1 MVRHYVLGADD
12 LALIRTKRRSINRL
26 GFAIQLCLLRYP
38 GLGMGP
44 AEQPPEAMIAFVAHQ
59 LGVPSAV
66 FADYAQR
73 DQTRREHA
81 VELQRYLCLR
91 SFGLADW
98 RACLRVGADAAWA
111 TDRGEPIVQAMLA
124 ASADERRSASH
135 GGGAGANRVGRPCTG
150 AKEDLRDARGRA
162 DRRRAGYARR
172 ACSTVD
178 PELRRSRFA
187 WLRDYSE
194 SPAPSNIVALLD
206 RLEYA
211 RGLGIDPA
219 RAGRI
224 HAARLARLIDEGA
237 IMTVQHIA
245 DLEPA
250 RRTAILV
257 VQAASLETRLTDATL
272 AMFEKYMG
280 TLFSRA
286 RNRDERRFQA
296 TRRDVAK
303 ALILFRR
310 TIAALRHA
318 KEAGEDGVAVVEREI
333 GMKQLDGVLPVI
345 GAVADVADQD
355 ILVTAAERYS
365 VLRRFSP
372 RFLAAFDFRSNTPND
387 PVLAAVDLLRA
398 MDRDGTRAL
407 PKRPPSSFLPP
418 QWRKLIFANGAAD
431 RRLYET
437 AVLATLRD
445 RLRGSNIW
453 VAGSRDYRAFEDYL
467 LPAEAARDIGID
479 GETDPGRYIATR
491 TAALRERLTF
501 VAERAARG
509 ELDGVEI
516 EDGKLFIARTPPAV
530 PEAARDLALRLNG
543 MLPRVRITEVLSDVD
558 AWTGFADRFVHLRTG
573 NPAADKPALLAAV
586 LADGTNLGL
595 ARMADASRGL
605 GYHHL
610 VNVAQ
615 WHISD
620 DNYVAA
626 RAAIIN
632 AHHRHP
638 MAAIWDDG
646 TTSSSDGQYFRAG
659 GRAGAGGS
667 VNAKYGI
674 DPGAVLYTHVSGH
687 YGPFYTRVIS
697 ATMSEAPY
705 VLDGLHHHA
714 HQTDLRIAEHYTDTA
729 GATDH
734 VFGLCHLLG
743 YRFAPRIKDLK
754 DRKLYT
760 VEKPGTWPLLAPLIG
775 DTVETAAILG
785 QWAELMRLKASIEA
799 GAVVPSVI
807 LRKLA
812 AAGAGNA
819 LSRALRALGRIERTL
834 FTLQWLSDPALRQR
848 SHAGLNKGEASN
860 ALRRAVFFHRQGE
873 IRDRTFE
880 NQSFRA
886 SGLSLITAAIVHWN
900 TVYLDRAVRQLRA
913 QGATVPDDLLAH
925 VAPLGWEHIGLT
937 GDYVWTDAR
946 SRRAVSAATRCSGY
960 VPAPGGLAC
969 MCGRPLGCK
978 SFEEN
983 SDGRVDCDHVSGLLT
998 RHHVRWPRWG
1008 PRSSPKQFC
1017 GFESRAR

>member
-1 MVRHYVLGADD
+1 MPRRSLLSNEQRTRLFAVPVDHAEMAKHYVLSADD
-12 LALIRTKRRSINRL
+12 LALVRAKRRSVNRL
-26 GFAIQLCLLRYP
+26 GFAVQLCLLRYP

-44 AEQPPEAMIAFVAHQ
+44 AEQPPEAMIAFVARQ
-59 LGVPSAV
+59 LGMRHVN
-66 FADYAQR
+66 FANYAQR

-81 VELQRYLCLR
+81 VELQRYLGLQ
-91 SFGLADW
+91 SFGLMDW

-124 ASADERRSASH
+124 HLRISGVVLPPATVLERIGLAARAR
-135 GGGAGANRVGRPCTG
+135 ARKKTFEALATG
-150 AKEDLRDARGRA
+150 LSDAERDTLARLLA
-162 DRRRAGYARR
+162 
-172 ACSTVD
+172 VD

-187 WLRDYSE
+187 WLRDYPE

-219 RAGRI
+219 RTGRI
-224 HAARLARLIDEGA
+224 HAARLARLIDEGT
-237 IMTVQHIA
+237 IMAVPHII
-245 DLEPA
+245 DLEPT
-250 RRTAILV
+250 RQTAILL

-272 AMFEKYMG
+272 AMFEKYIG

-296 TRRDVAK
+296 TRRDVAR
-303 ALILFRR
+303 ALVLFRR

-318 KEAGEDGVAVVEREI
+318 KETGEDGVAAVEREI
-333 GMKQLDGVLPVI
+333 GMAQLDSVLPVI

-355 ILVTAAERYS
+355 ILVTAAEHYS
-365 VLRRFSP
+365 VLRRFAP

-387 PVLAAVDLLRA
+387 PVLAAVDLLRT
-398 MDRDGTRAL
+398 MDRDGTRLL

-418 QWRKLIFANGAAD
+418 QWRRLIFANGAAD

-437 AVLATLRD
+437 AILATLREK
-445 RLRGSNIW
+445 LRGSNIW
-453 VAGSRDYRAFEDYL
+453 VAGSQDYRAFEDYL
-467 LPAEAARDIGID
+467 LPAEATRDMGID
-479 GETDPGRYIATR
+479 GETDPSRYIAAR

-501 VAERAARG
+501 VADRAERG

-516 EDGKLFIARTPPAV
+516 EGGKLFIARTAPSV

-543 MLPRVRITEVLSDVD
+543 MLPRVRITEVLGDVD
-558 AWTGFADRFVHLRTG
+558 AWTGFASRFVHLRTG
-573 NPAADKPALLAAV
+573 NPAADRPALLAAV

-659 GRAGAGGS
+659 GRAGASGS
-667 VNAKYGI
+667 INAKYGI
-674 DPGAVLYTHVSGH
+674 DPGAVIYTHVSGH

-760 VEKPGTWPLLAPLIG
+760 VEKPANWPLLAPLIG
-775 DTVETAAILG
+775 DTVETAAILR

-812 AAGAGNA
+812 AAGGGNA

-834 FTLQWLSDPALRQR
+834 FTLQWLSDPVLRQR

-900 TVYLDRAVRQLRA
+900 MVYLDRAVRQLRA
-913 QGATVPDDLLAH
+913 QGGIVPDDLLAH

-937 GDYVWTDAR
+937 GDYVWTEPDHDA
-946 SRRAVSAATRCSGY
+946 
-960 VPAPGGLAC
+960 PF
-969 MCGRPLGCK
+969 RPLR
-978 SFEEN
+978 E
-983 SDGRVDCDHVSGLLT
+983 
-998 RHHVRWPRWG
+998 PRATF
-1008 PRSSPKQFC
+1008 P
-1017 GFESRAR
+1017 ALAA

>member
-1 MVRHYVLGADD
+1 MPVRALLSPEQRSRLFAVPSDTVTMTRHYMLDAAD
-12 LALIRTKRRSINRL
+12 LALVRSRRRASNRL
-26 GFAIQLCLLRYP
+26 GFAVQLCILRHP
-38 GLGMGP
+38 GRVLDPSEVPP
-44 AEQPPEAMIAFVAHQ
+44 APMIAFVAKQ
-59 LGVPSAV
+59 AGADPAL
-66 FADYAQR
+66 FEDYAR
-73 DQTRREHA
+73 RAETRREHLL
-81 VELQRYLCLR
+81 ELQKFTGLR
-91 SFGLADW
+91 SFGLDDW

-111 TDRGEPIVQAMLA
+111 ADHGEPIIRAMLA
-124 ASADERRSASH
+124 HLRTTGVLVPSAAVLERIGLAARARARKKTFEALA
-135 GGGAGANRVGRPCTG
+135 AGMSDT
-150 AKEDLRDARGRA
+150 ERGRLA
-162 DRRRAGYARR
+162 
-172 ACSTVD
+172 SLLTID

-211 RGLGIDPA
+211 QKLGIDPA
-219 RAGRI
+219 RTRSI

-250 RRTAILV
+250 RQMAILV
-257 VQAASLETRLTDATL
+257 VQAASIGTRLTDATL

-286 RNRDERRFQA
+286 QNRDERRFQA
-296 TRRDVAK
+296 TRRDVAR
-303 ALILFRR
+303 ALVLFRR
-310 TIAALRHA
+310 TITALRHA
-318 KEAGEDGVAVVEREI
+318 KEAGEDGVVVVEREV
-333 GMKQLDGVLPVI
+333 GMEQFDSVLPVI
-345 GAVADVADQD
+345 GSVADVAGRD

-387 PVLAAVDLLRA
+387 LVLAAIELLRG
-398 MDRDGTRAL
+398 MDRDGTRVL
-407 PKRPPSSFLPP
+407 PKRPPASFLPP
-418 QWRKLIFANGAAD
+418 QWRKLIFANGATD

-453 VAGSRDYRAFEDYL
+453 VAGSHDYRAFEDYL
-467 LPAEAARDIGID
+467 LPAEAARDTSID
-479 GETDPGRYIATR
+479 GETDPGRYVAAR
-491 TAALRERLTF
+491 TETLRERLTL
-501 VAERAARG
+501 VAGRAARG

-516 EDGKLFIARTPPAV
+516 EDGKLFIARTPPVV

-573 NPAADKPALLAAV
+573 NPATDKPALLAAV

-605 GYHHL
+605 GYLHL

-674 DPGAVLYTHVSGH
+674 DPGAVMYTHVSGH
-687 YGPFYTRVIS
+687 YGPFHTRVIS

-714 HQTDLRIAEHYTDTA
+714 HQTDLRISEHYTDTA

-760 VEKPGTWPLLAPLIG
+760 VEKASTWPILAPLIG

-785 QWAELMRLKASIEA
+785 QWTELMRLKASIET

-819 LSRALRALGRIERTL
+819 LARALRALGRIERTL
-834 FTLQWLSDPALRQR
+834 FTLQWLSDPPLRQR

-886 SGLSLITAAIVHWN
+886 SGLTLITAAMVHWN
-900 TVYLDRAVRQLRA
+900 TVYLDRVVQRLRE
-913 QGATVPDDLLAH
+913 QGTTVPNDLLAH
-925 VAPLGWEHIGLT
+925 VAPLGWEHIALT
-937 GDYVWTDAR
+937 GDYVWTPPDL
-946 SRRAVSAATRCSGY
+946 T
-960 VPAPGGLAC
+960 VPF
-969 MCGRPLGCK
+969 RPLREVHDT
-978 SFEEN
+978 FQA
-983 SDGRVDCDHVSGLLT
+983 L
-998 RHHVRWPRWG
+998 
-1008 PRSSPKQFC
+1008 
-1017 GFESRAR
+1017 AA

>member
-1 MVRHYVLGADD
+1 MPPRILLSSEQRTRLFAIPSESVEMVRHYVLGGED
-12 LALIRTKRRSINRL
+12 LALIQTKRRSINRL
-26 GFAIQLCLLRYP
+26 GFAVQLCLLRYP

-44 AEQPPEAMIAFVAHQ
+44 AEQPPEAMIAFVADQ
-59 LGVPSAV
+59 LSVPAAA

-81 VELQRYLCLR
+81 VELQRYLSLR

-98 RACLRVGADAAWA
+98 RACLRVGTDAAWA
-111 TDRGEPIVQAMLA
+111 TDRGEPIVQRMLA
-124 ASADERRSASH
+124 HLRANGVLLPTAAVLERIGLAARARARKKTFETLA
-135 GGGAGANRVGRPCTG
+135 AGLSDS
-150 AKEDLRDARGRA
+150 ERDTLMGLLA
-162 DRRRAGYARR
+162 
-172 ACSTVD
+172 VD

-194 SPAPSNIVALLD
+194 SPAPSNIIELLD

-250 RRTAILV
+250 RRTAILA
-257 VQAASLETRLTDATL
+257 VQAASLKTRLADATL

-286 RNRDERRFQA
+286 RNRDEKRFQA

-333 GMKQLDGVLPVI
+333 GMKQLDGVLSVI
-345 GAVADVADQD
+345 GAVTDVADQD
-355 ILVTAAERYS
+355 ILVTAAERYA

-387 PVLAAVDLLRA
+387 PVLAAVELLRA
-398 MDRDGTRAL
+398 MDRDGTRVL

-437 AVLATLRD
+437 ALLATLRE

-467 LPAEAARDIGID
+467 LPAEAGRDTGIE
-479 GETDPGRYIATR
+479 GETDPGHYIASR
-491 TAALRERLTF
+491 TAALRERLTY
-501 VAERAARG
+501 VADRAGRG

-543 MLPRVRITEVLSDVD
+543 MLPRARITEVLSDVD
-558 AWTGFADRFVHLRTG
+558 GWTGFADRFVHLRTS
-573 NPAADKPALLAAV
+573 NPAADKPALLAAI

-595 ARMADASRGL
+595 ARMADASQGL

-615 WHISD
+615 WHIGD

-626 RAAIIN
+626 RAAIVN
-632 AHHRHP
+632 AHHKHP

-659 GRAGAGGS
+659 GRAGSGGS

-714 HQTDLRIAEHYTDTA
+714 HQTDLRIVEHYTDTA

-760 VEKPGTWPLLAPLIG
+760 FEKPGAWPLLAPVIG
-775 DTVETAAILG
+775 DRVDTAAILG
-785 QWAELMRLKASIEA
+785 QWTELMRLKASIET

-812 AAGAGNA
+812 AAGAGNI

-925 VAPLGWEHIGLT
+925 VAPLGWEHISLT
-937 GDYVWTDAR
+937 GDYVWTEANP
-946 SRRAVSAATRCSGY
+946 AA
-960 VPAPGGLAC
+960 PF
-969 MCGRPLGCK
+969 RPLR
-978 SFEEN
+978 E
-983 SDGRVDCDHVSGLLT
+983 
-998 RHHVRWPRWG
+998 VRSMFQPL
-1008 PRSSPKQFC
+1008 
-1017 GFESRAR
+1017 AA

>member
-1 MVRHYVLGADD
+1 
-12 LALIRTKRRSINRL
+12 
-26 GFAIQLCLLRYP
+26 
-38 GLGMGP
+38 
-44 AEQPPEAMIAFVAHQ
+44 
-59 LGVPSAV
+59 
-66 FADYAQR
+66 
-73 DQTRREHA
+73 
-81 VELQRYLCLR
+81 
-91 SFGLADW
+91 
-98 RACLRVGADAAWA
+98 
-111 TDRGEPIVQAMLA
+111 
-124 ASADERRSASH
+124 
-135 GGGAGANRVGRPCTG
+135 
-150 AKEDLRDARGRA
+150 
-162 DRRRAGYARR
+162 
-172 ACSTVD
+172 
-178 PELRRSRFA
+178 
-187 WLRDYSE
+187 
-194 SPAPSNIVALLD
+194 
-206 RLEYA
+206 
-211 RGLGIDPA
+211 
-219 RAGRI
+219 
-224 HAARLARLIDEGA
+224 
-237 IMTVQHIA
+237 MTVQHIA

-250 RRTAILV
+250 RRTAILA
-257 VQAASLETRLTDATL
+257 VQAASLETRLSDATL

-296 TRRDVAK
+296 TRRDVAR

-310 TIAALRHA
+310 TIAALCHA

-345 GAVADVADQD
+345 GAVGDVADQD

-372 RFLAAFDFRSNTPND
+372 RLLAAFDFRSNTPND
-387 PVLAAVDLLRA
+387 QVLAAVELLRA
-398 MDRDGTRAL
+398 MDRDGTRVL

-437 AVLATLRD
+437 AVLATLRE

-467 LPAEAARDIGID
+467 LPAEAGRDTGID
-479 GETDPGRYIATR
+479 GEIDPGRYIASR
-491 TAALRERLTF
+491 SAALRERLTF
-501 VAERAARG
+501 VAERAGLG

-516 EDGKLFIARTPPAV
+516 EDGKLYIARTPPTV

-543 MLPRVRITEVLSDVD
+543 MLPRARITEVLSDVD
-558 AWTGFADRFVHLRTG
+558 GWTGFADRFVHLRTG
-573 NPAADKPALLAAV
+573 NPATDKPALLAAV

-615 WHISD
+615 WHIGD

-626 RAAIIN
+626 RAAIVN

-638 MAAIWDDG
+638 MAVIWDDG

-674 DPGAVLYTHVSGH
+674 DPGAVLYTHVSGR

-697 ATMSEAPY
+697 ATMSEAPC

-714 HQTDLRIAEHYTDTA
+714 HQTDLRILEHYTDTA

-760 VEKPGTWPLLAPLIG
+760 VDKPGIWPLLAPLIG
-775 DTVETAAILG
+775 DTVDTAAILG
-785 QWAELMRLKASIEA
+785 QWAELMRLKASIET

-812 AAGAGNA
+812 AAGAGNV
-819 LSRALRALGRIERTL
+819 LSRALRAIGRIERTQ

-913 QGATVPDDLLAH
+913 QGTMIPDDLLAH
-925 VAPLGWEHIGLT
+925 VAPIGWEHIGLT
-937 GDYVWTDAR
+937 GDYVWTEANP
-946 SRRAVSAATRCSGY
+946 AA
-960 VPAPGGLAC
+960 PF
-969 MCGRPLGCK
+969 RPLR
-978 SFEEN
+978 E
-983 SDGRVDCDHVSGLLT
+983 
-998 RHHVRWPRWG
+998 VRSMFQPL
-1008 PRSSPKQFC
+1008 
-1017 GFESRAR
+1017 AA

>member
-1 MVRHYVLGADD
+1 MGHGSR
-12 LALIRTKRRSINRL
+12 RTHR
-26 GFAIQLCLLRYP
+26 P
-38 GLGMGP
+38 GD
-44 AEQPPEAMIAFVAHQ
+44 AR
-59 LGVPSAV
+59 PSA
-66 FADYAQR
+66 
-73 DQTRREHA
+73 
-81 VELQRYLCLR
+81 
-91 SFGLADW
+91 G
-98 RACLRVGADAAWA
+98 
-111 TDRGEPIVQAMLA
+111 
-124 ASADERRSASH
+124 ERRSASG
-135 GGGAGANRVGRPCTG
+135 GGGAGTNRAGRPCSR
-150 AKEDLRDARGRA
+150 AKEDLRGARGRTV
-162 DRRRAGYARR
+162 RRGARTR
-172 ACSTVD
+172 STGLLAVD

-296 TRRDVAK
+296 TRRDVAR

-333 GMKQLDGVLPVI
+333 GMEQLDGVLPVI

-387 PVLAAVDLLRA
+387 PVLAAVELLRA
-398 MDRDGTRAL
+398 MDRDGTRVL

-437 AVLATLRD
+437 AVLATLRE

-479 GETDPGRYIATR
+479 GETDPGRYIASR

-501 VAERAARG
+501 VADRAARG

-543 MLPRVRITEVLSDVD
+543 MLPRARITEVLSDVD

-674 DPGAVLYTHVSGH
+674 DPGAVIYTHVSGH

-760 VEKPGTWPLLAPLIG
+760 VEKPGNWPLLAPLIG

-785 QWAELMRLKASIEA
+785 QWAELMRLKASIET

-812 AAGAGNA
+812 AAGAGNV

-848 SHAGLNKGEASN
+848 SHAGSQQGRGQQRAAARGVLPSPGRNPRPHLRKPELPRVGPEPHHRRHR
-860 ALRRAVFFHRQGE
+860 ALEH
-873 IRDRTFE
+873 
-880 NQSFRA
+880 
-886 SGLSLITAAIVHWN
+886 GLSRPGRPAVACAGSDGSRRSSGPRRPARMGAHRPDRRLR
-900 TVYLDRAVRQLRA
+900 LDRA
-913 QGATVPDDLLAH
+913 
-925 VAPLGWEHIGLT
+925 
-937 GDYVWTDAR
+937 R
-946 SRRAVSAATRCSGY
+946 SRCAVSAATRCSCY

-969 MCGRPLGCK
+969 
-978 SFEEN
+978 SFEQI
-983 SDGRVDCDHVSGLLT
+983 
-998 RHHVRWPRWG
+998 VR
-1008 PRSSPKQFC
+1008 
-1017 GFESRAR
+1017 

>member
-1 MVRHYVLGADD
+1 MPPRTLLSSEQRTRLFSIPTDPAEMTRHYVLDTDD
-12 LALIRTKRRSINRL
+12 LALVGARRRAGNRL
-26 GFAIQLCLLRYP
+26 GFAVQLCALRHP
-38 GLGMGP
+38 GRVLDPSESPP
-44 AEQPPEAMIAFVAHQ
+44 APMLAFVGRQ
-59 LGVPSAV
+59 IGVDPAL
-66 FADYAQR
+66 FGEYGRRAE
-73 DQTRREHA
+73 TRREHLL
-81 VELQRYLCLR
+81 ELQRLLHLR
-91 SFGLADW
+91 SFGFADW

-124 ASADERRSASH
+124 HLRANGVLLPAAAVLERIGLAARVRARKKTFETLK
-135 GGGAGANRVGRPCTG
+135 AGLSDSECNTLSGLLA
-150 AKEDLRDARGRA
+150 
-162 DRRRAGYARR
+162 
-172 ACSTVD
+172 VD

-211 RGLGIDPA
+211 HGLKIDPS

-250 RRTAILV
+250 RRTAILA
-257 VQAASLETRLTDATL
+257 VQAASLETRLSDATL

-286 RNRDERRFQA
+286 RNRDEKRFQA

-310 TIAALRHA
+310 TIAALRLA
-318 KEAGEDGVAVVEREI
+318 KEAGEDGVAVVEREV
-333 GMKQLDGVLPVI
+333 GMKELDGVLPVI

-387 PVLAAVDLLRA
+387 PMLAAVELLRE

-418 QWRKLIFANGAAD
+418 QWRKLIFAKGAAD

-437 AVLATLRD
+437 AVLATLRE

-453 VAGSRDYRAFEDYL
+453 VTGSRDYRAFEDYL
-467 LPAEAARDIGID
+467 LPVEAGRDVGID
-479 GETDPGRYIATR
+479 GETDPGRYIASR
-491 TAALRERLTF
+491 TAALHERLTY
-501 VAERAARG
+501 VAERAGRG

-516 EDGKLFIARTPPAV
+516 EDGKLYIARTPPAV

-543 MLPRVRITEVLSDVD
+543 MLPRARITEVLSDVHG
-558 AWTGFADRFVHLRTG
+558 WTGFADRFVHLRTG
-573 NPAADKPALLAAV
+573 NSAADKPTLLAAV

-610 VNVAQ
+610 VNVAR

-626 RAAIIN
+626 RAAIVN
-632 AHHRHP
+632 AHHKHP
-638 MAAIWDDG
+638 MATIWDDG

-687 YGPFYTRVIS
+687 YEPFYTRVIS

-714 HQTDLRIAEHYTDTA
+714 HQTDLRIVEHYTDTA

-760 VEKPGTWPLLAPLIG
+760 VEKPDTWPLLAPLIG
-775 DTVETAAILG
+775 DAVETAAILG
-785 QWAELMRLKASIEA
+785 QWTELMRLKASIET

-812 AAGAGNA
+812 SAGAGNV

-913 QGATVPDDLLAH
+913 QGVTVPDDLLAH

-937 GDYVWTDAR
+937 GDYVWVEANP
-946 SRRAVSAATRCSGY
+946 G
-960 VPAPGGLAC
+960 VPF
-969 MCGRPLGCK
+969 RPLR
-978 SFEEN
+978 
-983 SDGRVDCDHVSGLLT
+983 D
-998 RHHVRWPRWG
+998 VRSMFQPL
-1008 PRSSPKQFC
+1008 
-1017 GFESRAR
+1017 AA

>member
-1 MVRHYVLGADD
+1 MSRRALLSSDQRIRLFGIPVEQAEMARHYLLSAED
-12 LALIRTKRRSINRL
+12 LVLIRTKRRAVNRL

-38 GLGMGP
+38 GQGLEPG
-44 AEQPPEAMIAFVAHQ
+44 EHPPEAMVAFVARQ
-59 LGVPSAV
+59 LGVSSAT
-66 FADYAQR
+66 FADYALR

-81 VELQRYLCLR
+81 VELQNRLHVR
-91 SFGLADW
+91 SFRLANW

-111 TDRGEPIVQAMLA
+111 TDRGEPIVRAML
-124 ASADERRSASH
+124 DHLR
-135 GGGAGANRVGRPCTG
+135 GANVLIPNAAVLERIGL
-150 AKEDLRDARGRA
+150 AARGRA
-162 DRRRAGYARR
+162 RKKAFEALAGGLTEAARNALDRLLK
-172 ACSTVD
+172 VD
-178 PELRRSRFA
+178 PDLRRSRFA

-194 SPAPSNIVALLD
+194 SPAPTNIIALLD
-206 RLEYA
+206 RLEYV
-211 RGLGIDPA
+211 RGLGIGAA
-219 RAGRI
+219 RSAGI
-224 HAARLARLIDEGA
+224 HAARLGRLIDEGA
-237 IMTVQHIA
+237 VMTAQHIA

-250 RRTAILV
+250 RRMAILV
-257 VQAASLETRLTDATL
+257 AQISSLETRLADAML

-280 TLFSRA
+280 SLFTKAQSR
-286 RNRDERRFQA
+286 DDRRFQA
-296 TRRDVAK
+296 SKRDVAK

-310 TIAALRHA
+310 TIMALNRA
-318 KEAGEDGVAVVEREI
+318 KETGEDGVAVVDREV
-333 GMKQLDGVLPVI
+333 GMKRLAEALPII
-345 GAVADVADQD
+345 GSVADVADQD
-355 ILVTAAERYS
+355 ILITAAERYS

-372 RFLAAFDFRSNTPND
+372 RFLAAFQFQSSTPGD
-387 PVLAAVDLLRA
+387 GVLAAIELLKA
-398 MDRDGTRAL
+398 LDRDGSRAL
-407 PKRPPSSFLPP
+407 PKRPPASFLPP
-418 QWRKLIFANGAAD
+418 KWRKLIFASAAAD

-445 RLRGSNIW
+445 RLRGANIW

-467 LPAEAARDIGID
+467 LPAGALQNMGIGGEID
-479 GETDPGRYIATR
+479 PERYVAGRA
-491 TAALRERLTF
+491 AALRERLDF
-501 VAERAARG
+501 VAGRAARG

-516 EDGKLFIARTPPAV
+516 EDGKLYIARAKPAV
-530 PEAARDLALRLNG
+530 PDAARDLAIRLNG
-543 MLPRVRITEVLSDVD
+543 MLPRARITEVLGDVD
-558 AWTGFADRFVHLRTG
+558 GWTQFADRFTHLRTG
-573 NPAADKPALLAAV
+573 NPATDRPALLAAV

-605 GYHHL
+605 TYHHL

-632 AHHRHP
+632 AHHQHP

-659 GRAGAGGS
+659 GRAGPGGA

-674 DPGAVLYTHVSGH
+674 DPGVVVYTHVSGR
-687 YGPFYTRVIS
+687 YDPFHTRVLS

-760 VEKPGTWPLLAPLIG
+760 IDKPSAYPLLEPLIG
-775 DTVETAAILG
+775 DTVETAAIAS
-785 QWAELMRLKASIEA
+785 QWGELLRLKASIEA
-799 GAVVPSVI
+799 GVVVPSVI

-812 AAGAGNA
+812 AAGGRNA

-834 FTLQWLSDPALRQR
+834 FTLQWLSDPDLRQR

-860 ALRRAVFFHRQGE
+860 SLRRAIFFHRQGE

-886 SGLSLITAAIVHWN
+886 SGLSLVTAAIVHWN
-900 TVYLDRAVRQLRA
+900 TVYLDRAVRHLRA
-913 QGATVPDDLLAH
+913 QGIVIPDDLLAH
-925 VAPLGWEHIGLT
+925 VAPLGWEHIALT
-937 GDYVWTDAR
+937 GDYIWTDGNAAPGLR
-946 SRRAVSAATRCSGY
+946 SLRD
-960 VPAPGGLAC
+960 VPAAFLWQA
-969 MCGRPLGCK
+969 
-978 SFEEN
+978 
-983 SDGRVDCDHVSGLLT
+983 
-998 RHHVRWPRWG
+998 
-1008 PRSSPKQFC
+1008 
-1017 GFESRAR
+1017 A

>member
-1 MVRHYVLGADD
+1 MSPRILLSSEQRTRLFAPPADPAEMVRHYTLGADD
-12 LALIRTKRRSINRL
+12 LALIRTKRRPINRL
-26 GFAIQLCLLRYP
+26 GFAVQLCLLRYP

-44 AEQPPEAMIAFVAHQ
+44 AEPPPAAMIGFVAHQ
-59 LGVPSAV
+59 LSLPPDI
-66 FADYAQR
+66 FADYALR

-81 VELQRYLCLR
+81 VELQRQLGLR

-98 RACLRVGADAAWA
+98 RACLRVGVDAAWA
-111 TDRGEPIVQAMLA
+111 TDRGEPIAQAMIAHLRANGIVLPSPAVLERIGLA
-124 ASADERRSASH
+124 ARARARKKAFEALA
-135 GGGAGANRVGRPCTG
+135 AGMTDAEQGTLTG
-150 AKEDLRDARGRA
+150 LL
-162 DRRRAGYARR
+162 
-172 ACSTVD
+172 TVD
-178 PELRRSRFA
+178 PGLRRSRFA

-194 SPAPSNIVALLD
+194 SPAPTNIVALLD

-211 RGLGIDPA
+211 QELRIDPA
-219 RAGRI
+219 RTSRI

-250 RRTAILV
+250 RRTAILI
-257 VQAASLETRLTDATL
+257 VQAASLGTRLTDATL
-272 AMFEKYMG
+272 AMFEKYIG

-286 RNRDERRFQA
+286 QNRDERRFQA

-310 TIAALRHA
+310 TITALRHA
-318 KEAGEDGVAVVEREI
+318 KAAGEDGVAVVEREI
-333 GMKQLDGVLPVI
+333 GMEQLDNVLPVI
-345 GAVADVADQD
+345 GAVADVAGQD

-387 PVLAAVDLLRA
+387 PVLAAIELLRA
-398 MDRDGTRAL
+398 MDRDGTRVL
-407 PKRPPSSFLPP
+407 PKRPPASFLSP
-418 QWRKLIFANGAAD
+418 QWRKLIFANGGPD

-467 LPAEAARDIGID
+467 LPAEAARDMGID
-479 GETDPGRYIATR
+479 GETDPTRYIATR
-491 TAALRERLTF
+491 TAELGERLTL
-501 VAERAARG
+501 VAGRAARG

-516 EDGKLFIARTPPAV
+516 EDGRLFIARMPPVV

-558 AWTGFADRFVHLRTG
+558 SWTGFADRFVHLRTG
-573 NPAADKPALLAAV
+573 SPATDKPALLAAV

-605 GYHHL
+605 GYLHL

-659 GRAGAGGS
+659 GRAGGGGS

-674 DPGAVLYTHVSGH
+674 DPGAVMYTHVSGH

-714 HQTDLRIAEHYTDTA
+714 HQTDLRISEHYTDTA

-734 VFGLCHLLG
+734 VFGLCHLVG

-760 VEKPGTWPLLAPLIG
+760 VEKPSTWPLLAPLIG
-775 DTVETAAILG
+775 DTVETAVILG
-785 QWAELMRLKASIEA
+785 QWTELMRLKASIET

-819 LSRALRALGRIERTL
+819 LARALRALGRIERTL

-900 TVYLDRAVRQLRA
+900 TVYLDRVVQRLRA
-913 QGATVPDDLLAH
+913 QGTSVPDDLLGH
-925 VAPLGWEHIGLT
+925 VAPLGWEHIALT
-937 GDYVWTDAR
+937 GDYVWTASDP
-946 SRRAVSAATRCSGY
+946 AV
-960 VPAPGGLAC
+960 PF
-969 MCGRPLGCK
+969 RPLREVPNM
-978 SFEEN
+978 FQA
-983 SDGRVDCDHVSGLLT
+983 L
-998 RHHVRWPRWG
+998 
-1008 PRSSPKQFC
+1008 
-1017 GFESRAR
+1017 AA